1 MFSDMGY
8 IAIYCGTKSVTNI
21 ESNSSALSFIWYCV
35 LVETVVSSYG
45 CMPPIMCM
53 FFSASLMLTMIDLES
68 RRLC

>member
-1 MFSDMGY
+1 MEMEMIVGRTPLKARNQTFTPALGLL
-8 IAIYCGTKSVTNI
+8 NI
-21 ESNSSALSFIWYCV
+21 TITFHIM
-35 LVETVVSSYG
+35 YG